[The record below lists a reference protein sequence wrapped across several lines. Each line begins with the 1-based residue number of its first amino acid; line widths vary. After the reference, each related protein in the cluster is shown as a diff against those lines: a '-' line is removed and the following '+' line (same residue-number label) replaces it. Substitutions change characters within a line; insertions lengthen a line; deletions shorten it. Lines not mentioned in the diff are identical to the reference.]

1 MKHYVLVLDWA
12 KDDSGE
18 QGVSILAV
26 AHSLP
31 EAKKAFAE
39 HIDEERAYAD
49 NSNWEVY
56 TETDTDFNAG
66 NDGYYN
72 CDHTHLY
79 IEEVA

>member
-26 AHSLP
+26 AHSLS
-31 EAKKAFAE
+31 EAKKAFAD
-39 HIDEERAYAD
+39 HVEEEKAYAE
-49 NSNWEVY
+49 NSGWDVRSD
-56 TETDTDFNAG
+56 TDTDFDAG
-66 NDGYYN
+66 EDGSYI

-79 IEEVA
+79 IEEVE